1 MCSFAPC
8 FSAKHCI
15 CENPMNPWI
24 IHLKCISSLY
34 FYCYICIVLYFV
46 SIPQFTYPLSYWW
59 TFDCFQNFV
68 VKNSLALHTFCTCF
82 SCTYARIS
90 QKHSKF
96 PTWGCMRGRVGKIL
110 LPGVGSMEILLVVT
124 IGRML
129 LSFSGASHGAARLPT
144 MYKIAFLSPHPQ
156 QRIIWPKITLVLR
169 LRKFSL
175 GVYSCSNL
183 LLPNCSL
190 VWLYQFSSL
199 QQLLEVPIA
208 PDRFQ
213 YPVLPDFEIF
223 HRSGGCEVISHC
235 GFKFHFPSLLV
246 WLSIS
251 FS

>member
-1 MCSFAPC
+1 MF
-8 FSAKHCI
+8 HLHI
-15 CENPMNPWI
+15 CKN
-24 IHLKCISSLY
+24 KSKAFQISNLGV
-34 FYCYICIVLYFV
+34 CAG
-46 SIPQFTYPLSYWW
+46 QGGG
-59 TFDCFQNFV
+59 D
-68 VKNSLALHTFCTCF
+68 LAT
-82 SCTYARIS
+82 
-90 QKHSKF
+90 
-96 PTWGCMRGRVGKIL
+96 RGWECL
-110 LPGVGSMEILLVVT
+110 EILLVVA

-129 LSFSGASHGAARLPT
+129 LSFSGASQGAARLPT
-144 MYKIAFLSPHPQ
+144 LYKIAFLSPHPQ

-208 PDRFQ
+208 PYRYQ

-235 GFKFHFPSLLV
+235 GFKFHFSSLLV
-246 WLSIS
+246 
-251 FS
+251 